1 MAKILIILFIA
12 LIFEALGVV
21 ILKQGIDQI
30 TRQEKTRQGGV
41 ITVSV
46 DAVLRLVG
54 HGFINSRVLLGVL
67 FEAIFF
73 AGLLML
79 MGHKDVSF
87 VWPLT
92 SLSMVMAT
100 FAAIVLNNERV
111 SGLRWF
117 GVVVMMCGAAIIFW
131 TEREKDL
138 ENNNAANPAATNMS
152 EIK

>member
-1 MAKILIILFIA
+1 MTKILIILFVA

-30 TRQEKTRQGGV
+30 TAREKTRQGGP
-41 ITVSV
+41 IQVSV
-46 DAVLRLVG
+46 ESVLRLVG

-100 FAAIVLNNERV
+100 FAAIVLNQERV
-111 SGLRWF
+111 SGLRWL
-117 GVVVMMCGAAIIFW
+117 GVLVMMCGAAIIFW
-131 TEREKDL
+131 TEHEKDL
-138 ENNNAANPAATNMS
+138 EKNAVRPVATNVS
-152 EIK
+152 ETK

>member
-1 MAKILIILFIA
+1 MTKILIILFIA

-30 TRQEKTRQGGV
+30 TAQERTRQGGPIQV
-41 ITVSV
+41 TVAS
-46 DAVLRLVG
+46 VLRLVG

-100 FAAIVLNNERV
+100 FASILLLHERV
-111 SGLRWF
+111 SGLRWA

-131 TEREKDL
+131 TEHQKDGEKI
-138 ENNNAANPAATNMS
+138 AAQPATPNLS
-152 EIK
+152 EVK

>member
-1 MAKILIILFIA
+1 MTKILIILFIA
-12 LIFEALGVV
+12 LVFEALGVV

-30 TRQEKTRQGGV
+30 TRQEKLRQGGD
-41 ITVSV
+41 IKVSV
-46 DAVLRLVG
+46 ASVLRLVG
-54 HGFINSRVLLGVL
+54 HGFINSRVLLGVV

-111 SGLRWF
+111 SGLRWI

-131 TEREKDL
+131 TERDKDL
-138 ENNNAANPAATNMS
+138 NTEAAKAAATNLS
-152 EIK
+152 ETK

>member
-1 MAKILIILFIA
+1 MTKILIILFVA

-30 TRQEKTRQGGV
+30 TVQEKTRQGGL
-41 ITVSV
+41 IQVS
-46 DAVLRLVG
+46 AACVLRLVG

-100 FAAIVLNNERV
+100 FAAILLNHERV
-111 SGLRWF
+111 SGLRWV

-131 TEREKDL
+131 TEHEKDL
-138 ENNNAANPAATNMS
+138 EKNAAQPVATNVS
-152 EIK
+152 EAR